1 MGGLD
6 REMAARLALLLLICS
21 TALVLTEAENGLP
34 GGLDKA
40 DTADPGQAQ
49 EPLAAEVP
57 AMSAPVNKNDENAA
71 EMAIELSK
79 QETEAEEADEVA
91 QNLKLRNAAAES
103 MMGPMR
109 ASEDGD
115 ERDMTSII
123 KAAHEKQKVARE
135 NVDKK
140 ADAEAANKQTHEMN
154 MQLANAGVVPPVA
167 PPVVAAVVAAVVPP
181 VQQLPNATVVPPA
194 QAPPNTTEAAEAE
207 IASTPG
213 ADELSQSIEAEA
225 AEAEIAS
232 TLAVDAVDAAPKVEE
247 TAPEVEET
255 APEVEQEAAAAET
268 QAAAPAMT
276 EEQEQLVQSIVTPPE
291 LPPSATASEKKA
303 AALTTVMPQQIE
315 RQQQASAMAKAAR
328 QLKELRKDHAQKLA
342 QDNSVLKY
350 QKTQASHTVQ
360 VAGVLAQASKML
372 DDSQQHLADV
382 RAAIPD
388 AEMAVHKA
396 RHAASQEAAELESDL
411 SKHSLTPGALATERD
426 EEDQQGQ
433 VLMDHKILEKQEHA
447 QQGLEEVARQREQL
461 SKDMRDAMNLV
472 EKAATT
478 VPGEAPRLGHLR
490 TQLAK
495 DHLETMHRLHRE
507 QQKALDEIQAKYQK
521 AEDQL
526 RSTQIQNLLYD
537 AHLAGTVTSAEMEEL
552 KHKMQLSAAA
562 DRAFEKAVAMV
573 HALKAEERDSEVAI
587 EAGFPVLEQVITSLK
602 QIPK

>member
-1 MGGLD
+1 MGTST
-6 REMAARLALLLLICS
+6 REMAARLALLLLMCS

-194 QAPPNTTEAAEAE
+194 QAPPNTTEAAEAVE
-207 IASTPG
+207 
-213 ADELSQSIEAEA
+213 EA

-232 TLAVDAVDAAPKVEE
+232 TPAVDAVDAAPKVEE

-291 LPPSATASEKKA
+291 LPPSATPSEKKA
-303 AALTTVMPQQIE
+303 AALKTVMPQQIE
-315 RQQQASAMAKAAR
+315 RQQQASGMAKAAR
-328 QLKELRKDHAQKLA
+328 QLKELRKDHAAKLA

-360 VAGVLAQASKML
+360 VAGVLAQASKIL

-562 DRAFEKAVAMV
+562 DGAFEKAVAMV
-573 HALKAEERDSEVAI
+573 HALKAEECDSEVAI

>member
-1 MGGLD
+1 
-6 REMAARLALLLLICS
+6 MAARLALLLLMCS

-79 QETEAEEADEVA
+79 QEAEAEEADEVA
-91 QNLKLRNAAAES
+91 QNLKLRNAAAEA

-140 ADAEAANKQTHEMN
+140 ADAEAANKQTHDMN
-154 MQLANAGVVPPVA
+154 MQLANAGVVPPVV
-167 PPVVAAVVAAVVPP
+167 PPVVVPP
-181 VQQLPNATVVPPA
+181 VQQLPNATVVPLA
-194 QAPPNTTEAAEAE
+194 QAPAEAAEAVEEAADAE

-213 ADELSQSIEAEA
+213 ADELNQSIEAT
-225 AEAEIAS
+225 S
-232 TLAVDAVDAAPKVEE
+232 LAVDAVDAVDAVPKVEE

-276 EEQEQLVQSIVTPPE
+276 EEQEQLVQSIIAPPE

-350 QKTQASHTVQ
+350 QKTQASNTVQ

-447 QQGLEEVARQREQL
+447 QQGLEDVARQREQL
-461 SKDMRDAMNLV
+461 SKDMRDAMHLV

-495 DHLETMHRLHRE
+495 DHLETMHRLHHE

-537 AHLAGTVTSAEMEEL
+537 AHLAGTVTSADMEEL

-562 DRAFEKAVAMV
+562 DGAFEKAVAMV
-573 HALKAEERDSEVAI
+573 HALKAEEHDSEVAI

>member
-1 MGGLD
+1 MGTST
-6 REMAARLALLLLICS
+6 REMAARLALLLLMCS

-194 QAPPNTTEAAEAE
+194 QAPPNTTEAAEAVE
-207 IASTPG
+207 
-213 ADELSQSIEAEA
+213 EA

-232 TLAVDAVDAAPKVEE
+232 TPAVDAVDAAPKVEE

-291 LPPSATASEKKA
+291 LPPSATPSEKKA
-303 AALTTVMPQQIE
+303 AALKTVMPQQIE
-315 RQQQASAMAKAAR
+315 RQQQASGMAKAAR
-328 QLKELRKDHAQKLA
+328 QLKELRKDHAAKLA

-447 QQGLEEVARQREQL
+447 QQGLEDVARQREQL

-562 DRAFEKAVAMV
+562 DGAFEKAVAMV

>member
-1 MGGLD
+1 MGTST
-6 REMAARLALLLLICS
+6 REMAARLALLLLMCS

-194 QAPPNTTEAAEAE
+194 QAPPNTTEAAEAVE
-207 IASTPG
+207 
-213 ADELSQSIEAEA
+213 EA

-232 TLAVDAVDAAPKVEE
+232 TPAVDAVDAAPKVEE

-291 LPPSATASEKKA
+291 LPPSATPSEKKA
-303 AALTTVMPQQIE
+303 AALKTVMPQQIE
-315 RQQQASAMAKAAR
+315 RQQQASGMAKAAR

-350 QKTQASHTVQ
+350 QKTQASNTVQ

-562 DRAFEKAVAMV
+562 DGAFEKAVAMV

>member
-1 MGGLD
+1 MGTST
-6 REMAARLALLLLICS
+6 REMAARLALLLLMCS

-181 VQQLPNATVVPPA
+181 VQQLPNATVVP
-194 QAPPNTTEAAEAE
+194 
-207 IASTPG
+207 
-213 ADELSQSIEAEA
+213 
-225 AEAEIAS
+225 
-232 TLAVDAVDAAPKVEE
+232 
-247 TAPEVEET
+247 
-255 APEVEQEAAAAET
+255 
-268 QAAAPAMT
+268 
-276 EEQEQLVQSIVTPPE
+276 
-291 LPPSATASEKKA
+291 SATPSEKKA
-303 AALTTVMPQQIE
+303 AALKTVMPQQIE
-315 RQQQASAMAKAAR
+315 RQQQASGMAKAAR
-328 QLKELRKDHAQKLA
+328 QLKELRKDHAAKLA

-360 VAGVLAQASKML
+360 VAGVLAQASKIL

-495 DHLETMHRLHRE
+495 DHLETMHRLNRE

-562 DRAFEKAVAMV
+562 DGAFEKAVAMV

>member
-79 QETEAEEADEVA
+79 QETEAEEADEVS

-140 ADAEAANKQTHEMN
+140 ADAEAANKQTREMN

-167 PPVVAAVVAAVVPP
+167 PAVVAAVVPP

-194 QAPPNTTEAAEAE
+194 QAPPNTTEAAEAVE
-207 IASTPG
+207 
-213 ADELSQSIEAEA
+213 EA

-276 EEQEQLVQSIVTPPE
+276 EEQEQLVQSIIAPPE

-350 QKTQASHTVQ
+350 QKTQASNTVQ

-562 DRAFEKAVAMV
+562 DGAFEKAVAMV
-573 HALKAEERDSEVAI
+573 HALKAEEHDSEVAI

>member
-194 QAPPNTTEAAEAE
+194 QAPPNTTEAAEAVE
-207 IASTPG
+207 
-213 ADELSQSIEAEA
+213 EA

-291 LPPSATASEKKA
+291 LPPSATPSEKKA
-303 AALTTVMPQQIE
+303 AALKTVMPQQIE
-315 RQQQASAMAKAAR
+315 RQQQASGMAKAAR
-328 QLKELRKDHAQKLA
+328 QLKELRKDHAAKLA

-447 QQGLEEVARQREQL
+447 QQGLEDVARQREQL
-461 SKDMRDAMNLV
+461 SKDMRDAMHLV

-562 DRAFEKAVAMV
+562 DGAFEKAVAMV